1 MTLMSVV
8 TVYYQLRIIILFNE
22 GMYETN
28 YCSKTMYYQ
37 LRIIILFNE
46 GMYETHYCNIMVV
59 NNRLKTIKNISKI
72 SSLS

>member
-1 MTLMSVV
+1 MSLTSVV
-8 TVYYQLRIIILFNE
+8 IMYYQLRIIILFNE
-22 GMYETN
+22 GMYETH
-28 YCSKTMYYQ
+28 YYSETVYYQ

-59 NNRLKTIKNISKI
+59 NNRLKTSKNISKI